1 MIISSSATTLD
12 AMSLPIRLASPP
24 VEDQEGEST
33 LCVLV
38 TLRGRGSEGEGED
51 EWARVRRAGEGEGE
65 RARAHRRAVVND
77 SGSVREGRLGGL
89 DAIGK
94 PSRSIEHG
102 GSMNEHEGAVDNNG
116 AQGGGTGAMGDT
128 SAMIISLSATTLDA
142 ISLPIRL
149 GEMDEWGGQEE
160 MSVSER
166 TRTRSHLGKPSTVV
180 APARSRREWQ
190 RADGGGASRRRYR
203 HHRDGIG
210 NTHSRDPMMEP
221 AQWQRQGYLHHILSS
236 PIACLMPQPC
246 TFDLDVSMPPLVFI
260 PAWNFPL
267 LMLAWKPGPALA
279 TGNTIILKPSEF
291 TPLTAIRIEKVTF
304 TGSTL
309 VGRKVMEASAKSN
322 LKNVT
327 LELGGKSPNII
338 FDHADLGQVPLI
350 HSMHLLWSSSSRLA
364 TLTLFPF
371 LAGNVPNAEPT
382 PSIVHQINNIAP
394 VKNASNPLV
403 ANTNPGS
410 QLQFLWLDGDG
421 THWPHDI
428 GFIMMYMA
436 PCINTM
442 VDQYDPTHTEWFK
455 IDETGLELGNMT
467 WYQQNIMNGRPENVT
482 IPATLQSGQYLIR
495 YEIIELH
502 LATTL
507 GGADFIHPARS
518 DPMLH
523 VNVSGD
529 YLGIAS
535 TQEEVTFPGGYLDD
549 DPQAGIYDPTVFDMP
564 VQYTYLS
571 WVVRHCV
578 HLGFSGSSGSN
589 SSSGSGSDLGS
600 GSGSGMAST
609 TLSASL
615 AAPTMFTSLSSATC
629 ALR

>member
-1 MIISSSATTLD
+1 M
-12 AMSLPIRLASPP
+12 
-24 VEDQEGEST
+24 
-33 LCVLV
+33 
-38 TLRGRGSEGEGED
+38 
-51 EWARVRRAGEGEGE
+51 
-65 RARAHRRAVVND
+65 
-77 SGSVREGRLGGL
+77 
-89 DAIGK
+89 K
-94 PSRSIEHG
+94 
-102 GSMNEHEGAVDNNG
+102 
-116 AQGGGTGAMGDT
+116 
-128 SAMIISLSATTLDA
+128 
-142 ISLPIRL
+142 
-149 GEMDEWGGQEE
+149 
-160 MSVSER
+160 
-166 TRTRSHLGKPSTVV
+166 
-180 APARSRREWQ
+180 
-190 RADGGGASRRRYR
+190 
-203 HHRDGIG
+203 
-210 NTHSRDPMMEP
+210 
-221 AQWQRQGYLHHILSS
+221 
-236 PIACLMPQPC
+236 
-246 TFDLDVSMPPLVFI
+246 
-260 PAWNFPL
+260 
-267 LMLAWKPGPALA
+267 
-279 TGNTIILKPSEF
+279 
-291 TPLTAIRIEKVTF
+291 IEKVAF

-350 HSMHLLWSSSSRLA
+350 HSMHLLRSSSSRLA

-428 GFIMMYMA
+428 GFIMTYMA
-436 PCINTM
+436 PCVNTT

-455 IDETGLELGNMT
+455 IDETGLEPGNMT
-467 WYQQNIMNGRPENVT
+467 WYQQNIST
-482 IPATLQSGQYLIR
+482 GQYLIR
-495 YEIIELH
+495 YEIIALH

-549 DPQAGIYDPTVFDMP
+549 DPQAGIYDPTVFDTP
-564 VQYTYLS
+564 VQYT
-571 WVVRHCV
+571 
-578 HLGFSGSSGSN
+578 FPGSSGSN
-589 SSSGSGSDLGS
+589 SSSGSGSDSGS

-609 TLSASL
+609 TSSASL
-615 AAPTMFTSLSSATC
+615 AAPTMFTSPSSATC